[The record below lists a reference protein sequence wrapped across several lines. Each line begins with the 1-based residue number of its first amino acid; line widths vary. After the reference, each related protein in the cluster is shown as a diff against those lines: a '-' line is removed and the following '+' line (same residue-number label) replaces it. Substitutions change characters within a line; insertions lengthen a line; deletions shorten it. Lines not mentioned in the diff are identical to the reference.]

1 VRFYAVPCGHRP
13 RCPLTYRVDVVASSA
28 FVHSGEV
35 HAGGES
41 ERVGVEHWIVGVE
54 EVVVAH
60 TVEDLATVVG
70 CQ

>member
-1 VRFYAVPCGHRP
+1 MDIGR
-13 RCPLTYRVDVVASSA
+13 DVLLLIVSIFVASSA
-28 FVHSGEV
+28 FVHGGEV

-41 ERVGVEHWIVGVE
+41 ERIGVEHWVVGVE

-60 TVEDLATVVG
+60 AIEDLATVVG

>member
-1 VRFYAVPCGHRP
+1 MRLYAVPGGHLA
-13 RCPLTYRVDVVASSA
+13 RCPLTYRVDLVASSA
-28 FVHSGEV
+28 FVHGGEV

-41 ERVGVEHWIVGVE
+41 EWVGVEHWVVGVE

-60 TVEDLATVVG
+60 AIEDLATVVG